1 MVNLD
6 KEKYTKIFLILSFF
20 SCWISISTSAFDI
33 YKIFNLYKNNITETN
48 STVLP
53 TFNELVNFLRQLI
66 MFIIFPIL
74 LIINFLK
81 IKIKKASYDFPFLC
95 LFFYFISQIIG
106 LILTENSYLNI
117 GFIISAIN
125 ILLIYNLSIII
136 FDNKSFKIFIYINL
150 FFLLF
155 ITILNK
161 DVYIRF
167 LLSSDGSILYNYVVP
182 SSDIFFDKAS
192 PRSTGSARTIL
203 LIFLIS
209 ILLFK
214 NFFYKK
220 KKFKIY
226 FLFDNLCIGTFV
238 PE

>member
-95 LFFYFISQIIG
+95 LFFYFISQQ
-106 LILTENSYLNI
+106 
-117 GFIISAIN
+117 FVC
-125 ILLIYNLSIII
+125 
-136 FDNKSFKIFIYINL
+136 FRNKSQTGNSLWLRNKKYYFWKRCRWINVSK
-150 FFLLF
+150 
-155 ITILNK
+155 LN
-161 DVYIRF
+161 
-167 LLSSDGSILYNYVVP
+167 
-182 SSDIFFDKAS
+182 
-192 PRSTGSARTIL
+192 
-203 LIFLIS
+203 
-209 ILLFK
+209 
-214 NFFYKK
+214 
-220 KKFKIY
+220 
-226 FLFDNLCIGTFV
+226 
-238 PE
+238 E